1 MEAQNSNNRRS
12 RERREQLRKICIHRA
27 VLVSICALFAGG
39 ADARAGSDI
48 NDYLFVHTTN
58 GLLSRY
64 KVEANGT
71 LTDQGDLALPVRA
84 NDTAAFASRGLL
96 YVALGQQGVDPLLQ
110 VQVYAVDFATGG
122 LTLLQTLNV
131 TEEPS
136 RIVVTDA
143 GNADVIYMV
152 SENSLRLTAFVL
164 NADGTIGLQIDLPD
178 QARQAFMGAG

>member
-1 MEAQNSNNRRS
+1 MSRS
-12 RERREQLRKICIHRA
+12 IHSHKIHQA
-27 VLVSICALFAGG
+27 VLISICALLFDTAVANAGP
-39 ADARAGSDI
+39 AT
-48 NDYLFVHTTN
+48 NDYIFVHTTN

-64 KVEANGT
+64 VVEADAT
-71 LTDQGDLALPVRA
+71 LTDQGDLTLSVPA
-84 NDTAAFASRGLL
+84 NDTAALAGRGLL

-110 VQVYAVDFATGG
+110 VQAYSVDFETGG

-143 GNADVIYMV
+143 GDADVIYMV
-152 SENSLRLTAFVL
+152 SENSLLLTVYVL